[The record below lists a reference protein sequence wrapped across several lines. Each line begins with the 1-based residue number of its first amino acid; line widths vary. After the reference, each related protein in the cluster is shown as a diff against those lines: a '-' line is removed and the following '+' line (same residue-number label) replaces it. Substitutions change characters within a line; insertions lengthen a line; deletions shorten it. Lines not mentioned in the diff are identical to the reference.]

1 MFCYN
6 PESLENKTTNNF
18 VNESYIFTQICY
30 IVKTYMT
37 TAREPSIYERPLK
50 RVIKVKD
57 EQDTLKNYFWPFFA
71 FNRLQ

>member
-1 MFCYN
+1 
-6 PESLENKTTNNF
+6 
-18 VNESYIFTQICY
+18 
-30 IVKTYMT
+30 MT

-50 RVIKVKD
+50 RVLKVKD